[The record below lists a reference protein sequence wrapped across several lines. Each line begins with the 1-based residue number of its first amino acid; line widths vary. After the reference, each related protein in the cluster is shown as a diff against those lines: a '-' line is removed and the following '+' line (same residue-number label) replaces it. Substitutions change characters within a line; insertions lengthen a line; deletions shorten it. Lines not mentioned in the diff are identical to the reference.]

1 MIVETGFDEIISLFN
16 NGLEREMQVHKQKL
30 PYACCLS
37 TEGLD
42 GFPNARFVSL
52 KEIRNEEF
60 VITGT
65 LTSRKGEEIN
75 YNNKVALT
83 FWWPETQ
90 QQVRIQGEARLISGS
105 VLDSYFSERN
115 RESQIVSVVSDQGKE
130 LHDLNELI
138 LKFDTVANNTEIS
151 EISEIRRPDNW
162 GGYAIVPFRIEFLVF
177 SESRFHDRI
186 LYERKDQIWQKK
198 KIQP

>member
-151 EISEIRRPDNW
+151 EIRRPDNW

>member
-1 MIVETGFDEIISLFN
+1 MVVEIGFDEIISLFN

-151 EISEIRRPDNW
+151 KIRRPDNW

-177 SESRFHDRI
+177 SESRFHDRT

>member
-1 MIVETGFDEIISLFN
+1 MIVETGFNEIVSLFN

-30 PYACCLS
+30 SYACCLS

-138 LKFDTVANNTEIS
+138 LKFDAVANNT

-177 SESRFHDRI
+177 SESRFHDRT

>member
-151 EISEIRRPDNW
+151 EIRRPDNW

-177 SESRFHDRI
+177 SESRFHDRT

>member
-1 MIVETGFDEIISLFN
+1 MTTETEFGEILDLFN
-16 NGLEREMQVHKQKL
+16 EGLEKEIQAHKQKL

-52 KEIRNEEF
+52 KEIRDGEF
-60 VITGT
+60 IITGT
-65 LTSRKGEEIN
+65 ITSRKGEEIK
-75 YNNKVALT
+75 NNHKVSLT

-90 QQVRIQGEARLISGS
+90 QQVRIQGIATPVSGP
-105 VLDSYFSERN
+105 VLDVYFGERN
-115 RESQIVSVVSDQGKE
+115 RDSQIVSIVSDQGKE
-130 LHDLNELI
+130 LNEPEELA
-138 LKFDTVANNTEIS
+138 LKFDAIADNPEIS
-151 EISEIRRPDNW
+151 KIQRPDNW
-162 GGYAIVPFRIEFLVF
+162 GGYAIAPLRVEFLVF
-177 SESRFHDRI
+177 SESRFHDRT

>member
-52 KEIRNEEF
+52 KEIRHEEF

-75 YNNKVALT
+75 HNNKVALT

-138 LKFDTVANNTEIS
+138 LKFDAVANNTEIS
-151 EISEIRRPDNW
+151 EIRRPGNW

-177 SESRFHDRI
+177 SESRFHDRT